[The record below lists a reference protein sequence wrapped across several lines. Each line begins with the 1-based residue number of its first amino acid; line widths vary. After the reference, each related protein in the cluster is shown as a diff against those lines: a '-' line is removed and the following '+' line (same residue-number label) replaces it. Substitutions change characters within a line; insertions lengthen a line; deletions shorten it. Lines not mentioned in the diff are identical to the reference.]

1 MKSLTFFLRTALAQ
15 FTTLLNALI
24 RALQIQR
31 RAQLIAVLIV
41 SILIGFLVARTVRST
56 RATQHQ
62 WTSQVSILVTSR
74 NVAVGESLTD
84 ANTHRVALP
93 LAIQPPDALTKI
105 PPNAQTRIALSSR
118 TALSTSLIIRDNA
131 RIQIPSGWRGVAMPT
146 DLVAP
151 TVIAGDHVDVVTAD
165 TVIAAGALVIE
176 VSPTNGITIAV
187 PAESAAVVATASR
200 NGDASLVLAT

>member
-15 FTTLLNALI
+15 FTALLNVLI
-24 RALQIQR
+24 RALQVQR
-31 RAQLIAVLIV
+31 RAQLIAVLIMSV
-41 SILIGFLVARTVRST
+41 LIGFLVARTVHST

-74 NVAVGESLTD
+74 NVAAGESLTN
-84 ANTHRVALP
+84 ANTHRIALP
-93 LAIQPPDALTKI
+93 LAIQPPDSLTKI
-105 PPNAQTRIALSSR
+105 PTDARVRIALSSR

>member
-1 MKSLTFFLRTALAQ
+1 MKSLTFFLRTAIAQ
-15 FTTLLNALI
+15 FTTLLNVLI

-31 RAQLIAVLIV
+31 RAQLIAVLVV
-41 SILIGFLVARTVRST
+41 SILIGFLVARTVHST
-56 RATQHQ
+56 RATQQQ
-62 WTSQVSILVTSR
+62 WVSHVSVLVTSR
-74 NVAVGESLTD
+74 NLAAGESITN
-84 ANTHRVALP
+84 ANTTRVALP
-93 LAIQPPDALTKI
+93 LAIQPDEALTEI
-105 PPNAQTRIALSSR
+105 PTNARTRIALPSR
-118 TALSTSLIIRDNA
+118 TALSTAMIIRDNA

-151 TVIAGDHVDVVTAD
+151 TVIAGDHVDVVSAD
-165 TVIAAGALVIE
+165 AVIAAGALVIE

>member
-15 FTTLLNALI
+15 FTTLLNVLI

-31 RAQLIAVLIV
+31 RAQLIAVLVV
-41 SILIGFLVARTVRST
+41 SVVIGFLVARTVHST
-56 RATQHQ
+56 RATHQ
-62 WTSQVSILVTSR
+62 QWASQVSILVTSR
-74 NVAVGESLTD
+74 NVAAGESITN

-105 PPNAQTRIALSSR
+105 PTNARSRIALSAR
-118 TALSTSLIIRDNA
+118 TALSTSMIVRDNA

-151 TVIAGDHVDVVTAD
+151 TVIAGDRVDVVSAD
-165 TVIAAGALVIE
+165 AVIAAGALVIE
-176 VSPTNGITIAV
+176 VSATNGITIAV
-187 PAESAAVVATASR
+187 PSESAAVVATASR

>member
-1 MKSLTFFLRTALAQ
+1 MKSLTFFLRTAIAQ
-15 FTTLLNALI
+15 FTTLLNVLI

-31 RAQLIAVLIV
+31 RAQLIAVLVV
-41 SILIGFLVARTVRST
+41 SVIIGFLVARTVHST
-56 RATQHQ
+56 RATQQQ
-62 WTSQVSILVTSR
+62 WTSKVSILVTSR
-74 NVAVGESLTD
+74 NLAAGESLTNE
-84 ANTHRVALP
+84 NTQYVALP
-93 LAIQPPDALTKI
+93 LEIQPDEALTAI
-105 PPNAQTRIALSSR
+105 PTNARTRIALPSR
-118 TALSTSLIIRDNA
+118 TALSTAMIIRDNA

-151 TVIAGDHVDVVTAD
+151 TVIAGDHVDVVSAD
-165 TVIAAGALVIE
+165 AVITAGALVIE

>member
-15 FTTLLNALI
+15 FTTLLNVLI

-31 RAQLIAVLIV
+31 RVQLIAVLVV
-41 SILIGFLVARTVRST
+41 SILIGFFVARTVHST
-56 RATQHQ
+56 RATQQQ
-62 WTSQVSILVTSR
+62 WTSKVSILVTSR
-74 NVAVGESLTD
+74 NLAAGESLTNE
-84 ANTHRVALP
+84 NTQYVALP
-93 LAIQPPDALTKI
+93 IAIQPHEALTKI
-105 PPNAQTRIALSSR
+105 PTDARTRIALSSR
-118 TALSTSLIIRDNA
+118 TALSSSMIIRDNA

-146 DLVAP
+146 DLVTH
-151 TVIAGDHVDVVTAD
+151 TVIAGDRVDVVSAD
-165 TVIAAGALVIE
+165 AVIAAAALVIE

>member
-15 FTTLLNALI
+15 FTTLLNVLI

-31 RAQLIAVLIV
+31 RAQLIAVLV
-41 SILIGFLVARTVRST
+41 ASILIGFFVARTVHST
-56 RATQHQ
+56 RTSQLQ
-62 WTSQVSILVTSR
+62 WTSQTSVLVTSR
-74 NVAVGESLTD
+74 NLAAGESLTN

-93 LAIQPPDALTKI
+93 LAIQPHEALTKI
-105 PPNAQTRIALSSR
+105 PTDARTRIALSSR
-118 TALSTSLIIRDNA
+118 TALSTSMIILDNA

-151 TVIAGDHVDVVTAD
+151 TVIVGDHVDVVSAD
-165 TVIAAGALVIE
+165 AVIAAGALVIE
-176 VSPTNGITIAV
+176 LSPNNGITIAV

>member
-1 MKSLTFFLRTALAQ
+1 MKSLTFFLRTAIAQ
-15 FTTLLNALI
+15 FTTLLNVVI

-31 RAQLIAVLIV
+31 RAQIIAILVV
-41 SILIGFLVARTVRST
+41 SVVIGFLVARTVHST

-62 WTSQVSILVTSR
+62 WASQVSILVTSG
-74 NVAVGESLTD
+74 NVAAGESLTST
-84 ANTHRVALP
+84 NTQRVALP
-93 LAIQPPDALTKI
+93 LAIQPHDALTEI
-105 PPNAQTRIALSSR
+105 PSNARTRIALSSH

-187 PAESAAVVATASR
+187 SAESAAVVATASR

>member
-15 FTTLLNALI
+15 FTTLFNVLI

-31 RAQLIAVLIV
+31 RAQLIAVLVV
-41 SILIGFLVARTVRST
+41 SVVIGFLVARTMHST
-56 RATQHQ
+56 RATQRQ
-62 WTSQVSILVTSR
+62 WASQVSVLVTSR
-74 NVAVGESLTD
+74 NIAAGESLTN
-84 ANTHRVALP
+84 ANTHRIALP
-93 LAIQPPDALTKI
+93 LAIQPPDSLTKI
-105 PPNAQTRIALSSR
+105 PTDARVRIALTSR
-118 TALSTSLIIRDNA
+118 TALSTSMIIGDNA
-131 RIQIPSGWRGVAMPT
+131 RIQIPSGWRGVAMPA

>member
-1 MKSLTFFLRTALAQ
+1 MKSLTFFLRTAIAQ
-15 FTTLLNALI
+15 FTTLLNVLI
-24 RALQIQR
+24 RALQVQR
-31 RAQLIAVLIV
+31 RAQFIAVLVV
-41 SILIGFLVARTVRST
+41 SIVIGFFVARTVHST
-56 RATQHQ
+56 RASQHQ
-62 WTSQVSILVTSR
+62 WASQTSVLVTTH
-74 NVAVGESLTD
+74 NVAAGESLTN

-93 LAIQPPDALTKI
+93 LAIQPHDALTEI
-105 PPNAQTRIALSSR
+105 PTNARMRLALSSR
-118 TALSTSLIIRDNA
+118 TALTASMIIRNNA
-131 RIQIPSGWRGVAMPT
+131 RIQIPFGWRGVAMPT

>member
-1 MKSLTFFLRTALAQ
+1 MKSLTFFLRTAIAQ
-15 FTTLLNALI
+15 FTALLNVLI

-31 RAQLIAVLIV
+31 RAQLIAVLVV
-41 SILIGFLVARTVRST
+41 SVVIGFFVARTVHLT
-56 RATQHQ
+56 RASQHQ
-62 WTSQVSILVTSR
+62 WTSKVSILVTSR
-74 NVAVGESLTD
+74 NLAAGESLTNT
-84 ANTHRVALP
+84 NTHRVALP
-93 LAIQPPDALTKI
+93 LAIQPHDALTEI
-105 PPNAQTRIALSSR
+105 PSNARTRIALSSH

-187 PAESAAVVATASR
+187 SAESAAVVATASR

>member
-1 MKSLTFFLRTALAQ
+1 MKSLTFFLRTAIAQ
-15 FTTLLNALI
+15 FATLLNVLV

-31 RAQLIAVLIV
+31 RAQLIAVLAV
-41 SILIGFLVARTVRST
+41 SVIIGFLVARIVHST
-56 RATQHQ
+56 RASQHQ
-62 WTSQVSILVTSR
+62 WASKVSILVTTN
-74 NVAVGESLTD
+74 NVAAGESLTN
-84 ANTHRVALP
+84 ANTHLVALP
-93 LAIQPPDALTKI
+93 LAIQPPDALTEI
-105 PPNAQTRIALSSR
+105 PANARMRLALSSR
-118 TALSTSLIIRDNA
+118 TALTTSMIIRDNA

>member
-15 FTTLLNALI
+15 FTTLLNVLI

-31 RAQLIAVLIV
+31 RAQLIAVLVV
-41 SILIGFLVARTVRST
+41 SILIGFFVARTVHST
-56 RATQHQ
+56 RATQQQ
-62 WTSQVSILVTSR
+62 WTSKISILVTSR
-74 NVAVGESLTD
+74 NLAAGESLTNE
-84 ANTHRVALP
+84 NTQYVALP
-93 LAIQPPDALTKI
+93 LAIQPSNALTKI
-105 PPNAQTRIALSSR
+105 PANARTRIALSSH
-118 TALSTSLIIRDNA
+118 TALSTSMIIRDNA

-151 TVIAGDHVDVVTAD
+151 TVIAGDRVDVVSAD
-165 TVIAAGALVIE
+165 AVIAAGALVIE

-200 NGDASLVLAT
+200 NGDASIVLAT

>member
-15 FTTLLNALI
+15 FTTLFNVLI

-31 RAQLIAVLIV
+31 RAQLIAVLVV
-41 SILIGFLVARTVRST
+41 SVVIGFLVARTMHST
-56 RATQHQ
+56 RATQRQ
-62 WTSQVSILVTSR
+62 WASQVSVLVTSR
-74 NVAVGESLTD
+74 NIAAGESLTN
-84 ANTHRVALP
+84 ANTHRIALP
-93 LAIQPPDALTKI
+93 LAIQPPDSLTKI
-105 PPNAQTRIALSSR
+105 PTNARVRIALTSR
-118 TALSTSLIIRDNA
+118 TALSTSMIIGDNA

>member
-31 RAQLIAVLIV
+31 RAQLIAVLVV
-41 SILIGFLVARTVRST
+41 SILIGFFVARTVHLT
-56 RATQHQ
+56 RASQHQ
-62 WTSQVSILVTSR
+62 WTSKVSILVTSR
-74 NVAVGESLTD
+74 NLAAGESLTNE
-84 ANTHRVALP
+84 NTQYVALP
-93 LAIQPPDALTKI
+93 IAIQPPDALMEI
-105 PPNAQTRIALSSR
+105 PTNARMRLALTSR
-118 TALSTSLIIRDNA
+118 TALTASMIIRDNA

>member
-1 MKSLTFFLRTALAQ
+1 MKSLTVFLRVALAQ

-31 RAQLIAVLIV
+31 RAQLIAVLVV
-41 SILIGFLVARTVRST
+41 SVVIGFLVARTVHST

-62 WTSQVSILVTSR
+62 WASQVSILVTSN
-74 NVAVGESLTD
+74 NVAAGDALTH

-93 LAIQPPDALTKI
+93 MAIQPPDALTEI
-105 PPNAQTRIALSSR
+105 PTNARMRIALSSS
-118 TALSTSLIIRDNA
+118 TALSASMILLDNA
-131 RIQIPSGWRGVAMPT
+131 RFQIPSGWRGVAMPT

-151 TVIAGDHVDVVTAD
+151 TVIAGDRVDVVSAD
-165 TVIAAGALVIE
+165 TVIAAAALVIE
-176 VSPTNGITIAV
+176 VSPANGITIAV

>member
-15 FTTLLNALI
+15 FTTLLNVLI

-31 RAQLIAVLIV
+31 RVQLIAVLVV
-41 SILIGFLVARTVRST
+41 SILIGFFVARTVHST
-56 RATQHQ
+56 RATQQQ
-62 WTSQVSILVTSR
+62 WTSKVSILVTSR
-74 NVAVGESLTD
+74 NLAAGESLTNE
-84 ANTHRVALP
+84 NTQYVALP
-93 LAIQPPDALTKI
+93 IAIQPPDALTEI
-105 PPNAQTRIALSSR
+105 PTNARMRLALSSR
-118 TALSTSLIIRDNA
+118 TTLTSSMIIRDNA

-187 PAESAAVVATASR
+187 PAESSAVVATASR

>member
-15 FTTLLNALI
+15 FTALLNVLI
-24 RALQIQR
+24 RALQVQR

-41 SILIGFLVARTVRST
+41 SILIGFLVARTVHST

-105 PPNAQTRIALSSR
+105 PTNARTRIALSSR

>member
-31 RAQLIAVLIV
+31 RAQLIAVLVV
-41 SILIGFLVARTVRST
+41 SVVIGFLVARTMHST
-56 RATQHQ
+56 RATQRQ
-62 WTSQVSILVTSR
+62 WASQVSVLVTSR
-74 NVAVGESLTD
+74 NIAAGESLTN
-84 ANTHRVALP
+84 ANTHRIALP
-93 LAIQPPDALTKI
+93 LAIQPPDSLTKI
-105 PPNAQTRIALSSR
+105 PTDARVRIALTSR
-118 TALSTSLIIRDNA
+118 TALSTSMIIGDNA

>member
-1 MKSLTFFLRTALAQ
+1 MKSLTFFLRTAIAQ
-15 FTTLLNALI
+15 FTTLLNVLI

-31 RAQLIAVLIV
+31 RAQLIAVLVV
-41 SILIGFLVARTVRST
+41 SVVIGFLVARTVHST

-62 WTSQVSILVTSR
+62 WASQVSILVTST
-74 NVAVGESLTD
+74 NVAAGEVLTT

-93 LAIQPPDALTKI
+93 LAIQPHDALTEI
-105 PPNAQTRIALSSR
+105 PTNARMRLALFSR
-118 TALSTSLIIRDNA
+118 TALTASMIIRDNA
-131 RIQIPSGWRGVAMPT
+131 RIQIPSGWRGVAMPA

-176 VSPTNGITIAV
+176 VSPTSGITIAV

>member
-1 MKSLTFFLRTALAQ
+1 MKSLTVFLRVALAQ

-31 RAQLIAVLIV
+31 RAQLIAVLVV
-41 SILIGFLVARTVRST
+41 SVVIGFLVARTVHST
-56 RATQHQ
+56 RATQQQ
-62 WTSQVSILVTSR
+62 WTSKVSILVTSR
-74 NVAVGESLTD
+74 NLAAGESLTGE
-84 ANTHRVALP
+84 NTQYVALP
-93 LAIQPPDALTKI
+93 IAIQPHEALTKI
-105 PPNAQTRIALSSR
+105 PADARTRIALSSR
-118 TALSTSLIIRDNA
+118 TALSTSMILRDNG

-151 TVIAGDHVDVVTAD
+151 TVIAGDHVDVVSAD
-165 TVIAAGALVIE
+165 AVIAAAALVIE

-187 PAESAAVVATASR
+187 PAEAAAVVATASR

>member
-15 FTTLLNALI
+15 FTALLNVLI

-31 RAQLIAVLIV
+31 RAQLIAVLVV
-41 SILIGFLVARTVRST
+41 SVVIGFLVARTVHST
-56 RATQHQ
+56 RATHQ
-62 WTSQVSILVTSR
+62 QWASQVSILVTSR
-74 NVAVGESLTD
+74 NVAAGESITN

-105 PPNAQTRIALSSR
+105 PTNARLRIALSSR
-118 TALSTSLIIRDNA
+118 TALSTSMIVRDNA

-151 TVIAGDHVDVVTAD
+151 TVIAGDHVDVVSAD
-165 TVIAAGALVIE
+165 AVIAAAALVIE
-176 VSPTNGITIAV
+176 VSPSNGITIAV
-187 PAESAAVVATASR
+187 PAEAAAIVATASR
-200 NGDASLVLAT
+200 NGEASLVLAT

>member
-1 MKSLTFFLRTALAQ
+1 MKSLTFFLRTAIAQ
-15 FTTLLNALI
+15 FTTILNVLV

-31 RAQLIAVLIV
+31 RAQLFAVLIISV
-41 SILIGFLVARTVRST
+41 VIGFLVARTVHST
-56 RATQHQ
+56 RASQHQ
-62 WTSQVSILVTSR
+62 WASKVSILVTTN
-74 NVAVGESLTD
+74 NVAAGESLTN
-84 ANTHRVALP
+84 ANTHLVALP
-93 LAIQPPDALTKI
+93 LAIQPPDALTEI
-105 PPNAQTRIALSSR
+105 PANARMRLALSSR
-118 TALSTSLIIRDNA
+118 TALTTSMIIRDNA

-165 TVIAAGALVIE
+165 TVIAARALVIE

>member
-1 MKSLTFFLRTALAQ
+1 MKSLTFFLRTAIAQ
-15 FTTLLNALI
+15 FTTLLNVLI

-31 RAQLIAVLIV
+31 RAQLIAILVV
-41 SILIGFLVARTVRST
+41 SIIIGFLVARTVHST
-56 RATQHQ
+56 RASQHQ
-62 WTSQVSILVTSR
+62 WASKVSILVTTS
-74 NVAVGESLTD
+74 NVAAGESLTNT
-84 ANTHRVALP
+84 NTHHVALP
-93 LAIQPPDALTKI
+93 LAIQPPDALTEI
-105 PPNAQTRIALSSR
+105 PINARMRLALSSR
-118 TALSTSLIIRDNA
+118 TALTTSMIIRDNA

-151 TVIAGDHVDVVTAD
+151 TVITGDHVDVVTAD

>member
-15 FTTLLNALI
+15 FTTLLNVLI

-31 RAQLIAVLIV
+31 RAQLIAVLVV
-41 SILIGFLVARTVRST
+41 SVVIGFLVARTVHST
-56 RATQHQ
+56 RATHQ
-62 WTSQVSILVTSR
+62 QWASQVSILVTSR
-74 NVAVGESLTD
+74 NVAAGESITN

-105 PPNAQTRIALSSR
+105 PTNARLRIALSSR
-118 TALSTSLIIRDNA
+118 TALSTSMIVRDNA

-151 TVIAGDHVDVVTAD
+151 TVIAGDHVDVVSAD
-165 TVIAAGALVIE
+165 AVIAAGALVIE
-176 VSPTNGITIAV
+176 VSATNGITIAV
-187 PAESAAVVATASR
+187 PSESAAVVATASR

>member
-1 MKSLTFFLRTALAQ
+1 MKSLTFFLRTAIAQ
-15 FTTLLNALI
+15 FATLLNVLI

-31 RAQLIAVLIV
+31 RAQLIAVLVV
-41 SILIGFLVARTVRST
+41 SILIGFLVARTVHAT
-56 RATQHQ
+56 RTSQHQ
-62 WTSQVSILVTSR
+62 WTSQTSILVTTN
-74 NVAVGESLTD
+74 NVAAGETLTN
-84 ANTHRVALP
+84 ANTRRVALP
-93 LAIQPPDALTKI
+93 RAIQPPDALTEI
-105 PPNAQTRIALSSR
+105 PTNARMRLALSSR
-118 TALSTSLIIRDNA
+118 TALTSSMIIRDNA

-151 TVIAGDHVDVVTAD
+151 TVIVGDHVDVVSAD
-165 TVIAAGALVIE
+165 AVIAAAALVIE

>member
-15 FTTLLNALI
+15 FTTLFNVVI

-31 RAQLIAVLIV
+31 RAQLIAVLVV
-41 SILIGFLVARTVRST
+41 SVVIGFLVARTVHST

-62 WTSQVSILVTSR
+62 WASQVSVLVTSS
-74 NVAVGESLTD
+74 NVVAGESLTN

-93 LAIQPPDALTKI
+93 LAIQPPDALREI
-105 PPNAQTRIALSSR
+105 PSNARMRLALSSR
-118 TALSTSLIIRDNA
+118 TALTASMIIRDNA
-131 RIQIPSGWRGVAMPT
+131 RIQIPSGWRGVAMPA

>member
-15 FTTLLNALI
+15 FTTLLNVLI

-31 RAQLIAVLIV
+31 RAQLIAVLVV
-41 SILIGFLVARTVRST
+41 SILIGFFVARTVHST
-56 RATQHQ
+56 RATQQQ
-62 WTSQVSILVTSR
+62 WTSKVSILVTSR
-74 NVAVGESLTD
+74 NLAAGESLTNE
-84 ANTHRVALP
+84 NTQYVALP
-93 LAIQPPDALTKI
+93 IAIQPHEALTKI
-105 PPNAQTRIALSSR
+105 PTDARTRIALSSR
-118 TALSTSLIIRDNA
+118 TALSSSMIIRDNA

-146 DLVAP
+146 DLVTP
-151 TVIAGDHVDVVTAD
+151 TVIAGDRVDVVSAD
-165 TVIAAGALVIE
+165 AVIAAGALVIE

>member
-15 FTTLLNALI
+15 FTTLFNVLI

-31 RAQLIAVLIV
+31 RAQLIAVLVV
-41 SILIGFLVARTVRST
+41 SVVIGFLVARTMHST
-56 RATQHQ
+56 RATQRQ
-62 WTSQVSILVTSR
+62 WASQVSVLVTSR
-74 NVAVGESLTD
+74 NIAAGESLTN
-84 ANTHRVALP
+84 ANTHRIALP
-93 LAIQPPDALTKI
+93 LAIQPPDSLTKI
-105 PPNAQTRIALSSR
+105 PTNARTRIALSSR
-118 TALSTSLIIRDNA
+118 TALSTSMIIGDNA

>member
-15 FTTLLNALI
+15 FTALLNVLI
-24 RALQIQR
+24 RALQAQR

-41 SILIGFLVARTVRST
+41 SILIGFLVARTVHST

>member
-1 MKSLTFFLRTALAQ
+1 MKSLTFFLRTAIAQ
-15 FTTLLNALI
+15 FTTLLNVLI
-24 RALQIQR
+24 RALQVQR
-31 RAQLIAVLIV
+31 RAQFIAVLVV
-41 SILIGFLVARTVRST
+41 SIVIGFFVARTVHST
-56 RATQHQ
+56 RASQHQ
-62 WTSQVSILVTSR
+62 WASKVSILVTTS
-74 NVAVGESLTD
+74 NVAAGESLTNT
-84 ANTHRVALP
+84 NTHRVALP
-93 LAIQPPDALTKI
+93 LAIQPHDALTEI
-105 PPNAQTRIALSSR
+105 PTNARMRLALSSR
-118 TALSTSLIIRDNA
+118 TALTASMIIRNNA

-187 PAESAAVVATASR
+187 PAESSAVVATASR

>member
-1 MKSLTFFLRTALAQ
+1 MKSLTFFLRTAIAQ
-15 FTTLLNALI
+15 FTTLLNVLI

-31 RAQLIAVLIV
+31 RAQLIAVLVV
-41 SILIGFLVARTVRST
+41 SVVIGFLVGRTVHSI
-56 RATQHQ
+56 RASQHQ
-62 WTSQVSILVTSR
+62 WTSHTSVLVTTN
-74 NVAVGESLTD
+74 NVAAGESLTK

-93 LAIQPPDALTKI
+93 LAIQPRDALTEI
-105 PPNAQTRIALSSR
+105 PTNARMRLALSSH
-118 TALSTSLIIRDNA
+118 TALSASMILRDNT

-146 DLVAP
+146 DLVSP
-151 TVIAGDHVDVVTAD
+151 TVIAGDHVDVVSAD

>member
-15 FTTLLNALI
+15 FTTLFNVLI

-31 RAQLIAVLIV
+31 RAQLIAVLVV
-41 SILIGFLVARTVRST
+41 SVVIGFLVARTMHST

-62 WTSQVSILVTSR
+62 WASQVSVLVTSG
-74 NVAVGESLTD
+74 NVAAGESLTN
-84 ANTHRVALP
+84 ANTHRISLP

-105 PPNAQTRIALSSR
+105 PTDARVRIALTSR
-118 TALSTSLIIRDNA
+118 TALSTSMIIGDNA

-151 TVIAGDHVDVVTAD
+151 TVIAGDQVDVVTAD